1 MQIIKNQKAA
11 FLPFFLVGKPGNL
24 EITVKNFIL
33 FCFLIDPYRLIVTF
47 Y

>member
-1 MQIIKNQKAA
+1 MQIIKNQKVD
-11 FLPFFLVGKPGNL
+11 FLLFFLVGKPGNL

-33 FCFLIDPYRLIVTF
+33 FCFDTDPYRLIVTF